1 MIRMQSDEQ
10 IKTIV
15 TAGLKAPRLGDE
27 ADRRILALIDE
38 KTTTAPARR
47 RPFAVFRYNPGL
59 TAFASAAAV
68 LVVVL
73 IGFLLLYQ
81 GPTVHYPFITLAGS
95 HARLLPSGR
104 ALEAG
109 SALAEGDIVAAGP
122 EEQSTFL
129 RRDDVAMQL
138 FPRSQLNIASY
149 APSRPVMTMALER
162 GALYLSKDRRF
173 AAGEGFAVRVR
184 DYLFSLKGTRFYV
197 QVDAGDVITAVCF
210 HGRVDVERLTGGR
223 QSDLLTLLENQK
235 VVIRPDALESIP
247 VTELS
252 EAEKEFGRA
261 LDMLIATKKYFTA
274 PPFPE
279 GNGIETPPAPDKETA
294 LSRPETGITMTK
306 LGIVSS
312 TRVPGGRVNFFA
324 TAPDGKRAYIVN
336 DHELFTLDADVLKPI
351 TLSDKNLNF
360 KIGPTVAG
368 SAIVLI
374 STENLYVLERTTGSL
389 KKVIPIKDVGFVS
402 DGYAPVGRGS
412 IVYIPFQNGGY
423 YRFDPGDPAFTLKKI
438 AAEQF
443 PLGPVVSGE
452 DICIGSYY
460 RHYLALVS
468 PEGAQKWKHP
478 FTGTLY
484 SNPVKAGDGFYYCSR
499 EKETVKLRRLN
510 EQGVTAEEWV
520 LPAPLVSDF
529 AIRKN
534 KLIGVT
540 AAGELLVYDLG
551 ARRVIAA
558 FPAFRKKLTDGEL
571 RTIKPLVKGGLVFL
585 GTDDGSLV
593 RFDLEKNAFKAKTA
607 IDRAQSFYEP
617 PFELAGNLYLIAND
631 GRLYKVSNYGE

>member
-1 MIRMQSDEQ
+1 MKRLPSEER
-10 IKTIV
+10 IKLIV
-15 TAGLKAPRLGDE
+15 DAGLRAPRLATE

-38 KTTTAPARR
+38 KTTAAPARR
-47 RPFAVFRYNPGL
+47 RPLAVFRYNPGL

-138 FPRSQLNIASY
+138 FPQSQLNIASY
-149 APSRPVMTMALER
+149 APSRPIMTMALER

-173 AAGEGFAVRVR
+173 AAGEGLAVRVR

-210 HGRVDVERLTGGR
+210 HGRVEVERLTGGR
-223 QSDLLTLLENQK
+223 PSDLLTLLENQK

-252 EAEKEFGRA
+252 DAEREFGRV
-261 LDMLIATKKYFTA
+261 LDTLIATKKYFTA
-274 PPFPE
+274 PSFPE
-279 GNGIETPPAPDKETA
+279 GNKSATPPAPDEGPSR
-294 LSRPETGITMTK
+294 SRPETGISVTK
-306 LGIVSS
+306 LKSVSS
-312 TRVPGGRVNFFA
+312 TSLPGGRVNFFA
-324 TAPDGKRAYIVN
+324 TASDGKRAYIVN
-336 DHELFTLDADVLKPI
+336 AHELFTLDADVVKPVK
-351 TLSDKNLNF
+351 LSDKNLNF
-360 KIGPTVAG
+360 KIGPTVTG
-368 SAIVLI
+368 SDIVLI
-374 STENLYVLERTTGSL
+374 STENLYVLERSTESL
-389 KKVIPIKDVGFVS
+389 KKVIPIKDAGFVS
-402 DGYAPVGRGS
+402 DGYAPVNRGS
-412 IVYIPFQNGGY
+412 VVYLPFQNGGY
-423 YRFDPGDPAFTLKKI
+423 YRLDLGDPAFPLKKI
-438 AAEQF
+438 AAEPF
-443 PLGPVVSGE
+443 PLGPVEVGG
-452 DICIGSYY
+452 DLCISSYY
-460 RHYLALVS
+460 QHYIALVS
-468 PEGAQKWKHP
+468 PEGVQKWKHP

-484 SNPVKAGDGFYYCSR
+484 SNPVKAGDGVFYCSQ

-510 EQGVTAEEWV
+510 EQGLTVEEWL

-529 AIRKN
+529 SIWKN

-540 AAGELLVYDLG
+540 ADGKLIIYDLG
-551 ARRVIAA
+551 KRKVLASASA
-558 FPAFRKKLTDGEL
+558 YAKKLSVGEL
-571 RTIKPLVKGGLVFL
+571 RTIKPLIKDGLVFL
-585 GTDDGSLV
+585 GTDDGSLL
-593 RFDLEKNAFKAKTA
+593 RFDLERDAFKTKA
-607 IDRAQSFYEP
+607 IVDNTEAFYEP
-617 PFELAGNLYLIAND
+617 PFGLAGNLYLIAND
-631 GRLYKVSNYGE
+631 GRLYKISKYGE